1 MQAKPPGLPVLH
13 PVRQRLYGASL
24 GGEAVQTTSWSKF
37 MSEHPVAARPAPAF
51 FRPPRAVSDSWH
63 SDRGGIPSDD
73 NVRSVEVFSGA
84 FSVLKVSGVADSPI
98 AIWRR
103 YRALRRFFSA
113 VWALR
118 LARAGVRLWSTP

>member
-24 GGEAVQTTSWSKF
+24 GGEAVQITSWSKF

-51 FRPPRAVSDSWH
+51 FRPPTAGPWH
-63 SDRGGIPSDD
+63 PDCRDTRTED
-73 NVRSVEVFSGA
+73 VCVAEVFSGA
-84 FSVLKVSGVADSPI
+84 FSEPTVRGATNRPTV
-98 AIWRR
+98 IWRR
-103 YRALRRFFSA
+103 YRALRRFFGA